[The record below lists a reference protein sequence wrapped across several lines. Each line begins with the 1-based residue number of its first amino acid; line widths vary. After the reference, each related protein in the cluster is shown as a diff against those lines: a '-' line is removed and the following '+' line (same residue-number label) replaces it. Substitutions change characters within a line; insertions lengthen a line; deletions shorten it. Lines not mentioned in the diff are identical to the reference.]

1 MEKVELIE
9 LRASREGGWRAPSRR
24 RVRRLPGDEYQAK
37 DWDRFGED
45 KENEF
50 ERAEV

>member
-24 RVRRLPGDEYQAK
+24 RLRRLPGRDYQAK
-37 DWDRFGED
+37 ELDRFGKD
-45 KENEF
+45 KEDEL
-50 ERAEV
+50 E